1 MSSCPQCGAQVS
13 DADRFCGDCGTV
25 LAASSSDA
33 ARPSD
38 LLDAGASS
46 ASSPESSALES
57 SSASS
62 PESSSL
68 ETETSHGATTG
79 VAGSSGEGAAGAAV
93 ARAFESAGLA
103 GSASLAGDDGEA
115 VASSV
120 EGSAGEVASQS
131 LGGSTGMVES
141 SASEVSASESSASES
156 LSSDSSSR
164 ATGGREVRGAST
176 DGVSE
181 RANQA
186 GTSDDVA
193 ARSPAATVRGGS
205 TGGGRRSMTKPLE
218 AGTLLYS
225 RYEIVRRIGGGGMGA
240 VYLAKDKNLGDQP
253 RAVKEM
259 IQQNIDESQ
268 HEKAVGDFKRESMLL
283 SSLEH
288 QSIPTIYDY
297 FYDDGAARFYLVMKY
312 ISGGDFLARLRNA
325 PGGRLDEKT
334 VTDWACQVA
343 DVLHYLHKQN
353 PPIIYRDLKPANL
366 MIDGNSGRVMLIDFG
381 IARWVQKEEKGV
393 TAVGTMGYAPPELF
407 SGKVEPRSD
416 IYSLGATM
424 FHLLTGADPQDNP
437 LLIFDFNKNPR
448 PRQIT
453 PSMSNE
459 MEAILMRAVEY
470 KPEGRFRSA
479 AEMRDVLSDHL
490 ERLRAGQVTYGM
502 AHAGGSSANLKTMQ
516 VEMVYCGFCGG
527 RIAADDVYCAHC
539 GQRQPMAVASA
550 ALRQARATA
559 KLVVTGTTEL
569 DSSFMLQKDSSLVGR
584 SDPHANIFPE
594 IDLSRFD
601 PQTKISRRHA
611 RIFRKGDIFLVEDL
625 GSVNGTVVNDTLR
638 LAPHQP
644 RALESGDKLRLGET
658 TLHFLV
664 G

>member
-1 MSSCPQCGAQVS
+1 MPSCPQCGAQVT
-13 DADRFCGDCGTV
+13 DADRFCGDCGIA
-25 LAASSSDA
+25 LSASGA
-33 ARPSD
+33 GEARASD
-38 LLDAGASS
+38 LLDAGAQPNAAGDPASS
-46 ASSPESSALES
+46 ATPADGVDDAASPDSSPDSAALEADEPPRAAPVS
-57 SSASS
+57 VASS
-62 PESSSL
+62 
-68 ETETSHGATTG
+68 GDG
-79 VAGSSGEGAAGAAV
+79 AGAAV
-93 ARAFESAGLA
+93 ARAVESAGLA
-103 GSASLAGDDGEA
+103 GSASLAGD
-115 VASSV
+115 
-120 EGSAGEVASQS
+120 EGAADESAGASPSQNI
-131 LGGSTGMVES
+131 STGDVAPPASLNVEP
-141 SASEVSASESSASES
+141 SASESSA
-156 LSSDSSSR
+156 R
-164 ATGGREVRGAST
+164 AAGGGGAGAAST
-176 DGVSE
+176 DGVGGRGADTSGE
-181 RANQA
+181 YAKPRA
-186 GTSDDVA
+186 
-193 ARSPAATVRGGS
+193 PAETVRGGS
-205 TGGGRRSMTKPLE
+205 TGGGRRSMSKPLD

-268 HEKAVGDFKRESMLL
+268 HEKAVNDFRRESMLL

-297 FYDDGAARFYLVMKY
+297 FYDDAAARFYLVMKY

-334 VTDWACQVA
+334 VTDWGCQIA
-343 DVLHYLHKQN
+343 DVLHYLHKQS

-448 PRQIT
+448 PRQIA
-453 PSMSNE
+453 PSISNE
-459 MEAILMRAVEY
+459 MEQILMRAVEY

-490 ERLRAGQVTYGM
+490 EHLRAGRVTYGM
-502 AHAGGSSANLKTMQ
+502 AHANMSANLKTMQ

-539 GQRQPMAVASA
+539 GQRQPMAVSSA

-559 KLVVTGTTEL
+559 KLVVAGTTEL
-569 DSSFMLQKDSSLVGR
+569 DSSFMLQKESSLVGR
-584 SDPHANIFPE
+584 SDPSSNIFPE
-594 IDLSRFD
+594 VDLSRFD

-611 RIFRKGDIFLVEDL
+611 RIFRKGDTYLVEDL

-658 TLHFLV
+658 TLHFLI